1 MFQRSPK
8 LLVVLLCIACDRGR
22 ATASASAAS
31 STPAA
36 EQQVDSTTPKVSEQR
51 DDSTAAVPTN
61 ITATNARESDGPD
74 STDFEWTFAPRRPI
88 DTNTRFAGRAI
99 RRPNGVLKIWFDTA
113 TRATEEKPPGTI
125 GVDSVTVKGLLHGE
139 QFTTVCNKDPGF
151 RDTQL
156 VGVVRD
162 KSGYLRPRLV
172 WQMDTATNR
181 IKSVSPE
188 GISCTAA
195 PEEGD

>member
-1 MFQRSPK
+1 MFQRPPT

-22 ATASASAAS
+22 ATASASVAS

-36 EQQVDSTTPKVSEQR
+36 EQRIDSATATVSEHE
-51 DDSTAAVPTN
+51 DSAAAAATN
-61 ITATNARESDGPD
+61 ITATGGREADGPD
-74 STDFEWTFAPRRPI
+74 SSDFEWTFAPRRPI
-88 DTNTRFAGRAI
+88 DTNTRFAGRAV
-99 RRPNGVLKIWFDTA
+99 RRANGLLRIWFDTA
-113 TRATEEKPPGTI
+113 TRATEEKPAGTI

-139 QFTTVCNKDPGF
+139 QFTTECNKDPGF

-162 KSGYLRPRLV
+162 KSGYLRPRLL
-172 WQMDTATNR
+172 WQLDTATNR
-181 IKSVSPE
+181 IKSISPE
-188 GISCTAA
+188 GFSCTAA